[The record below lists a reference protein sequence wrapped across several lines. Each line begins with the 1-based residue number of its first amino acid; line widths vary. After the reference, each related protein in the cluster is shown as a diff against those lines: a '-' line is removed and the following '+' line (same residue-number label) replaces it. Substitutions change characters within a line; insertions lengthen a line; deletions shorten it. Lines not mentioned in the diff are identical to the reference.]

1 MDANMDAAQLSA
13 REIALPI
20 DERARPEQRRANTK
34 PAIDRLPELLRA
46 TQQARR
52 DNYLEEIAWF
62 LVAVSTAALLVMSLF
77 D

>member
-1 MDANMDAAQLSA
+1 MNTVRLSA
-13 REIALPI
+13 REIALPTGECAQT
-20 DERARPEQRRANTK
+20 DQRMAKTA
-34 PAIDRLPELLRA
+34 PAIHRIPELFRA
-46 TQQARR
+46 TQRARR